1 MGHRFCG
8 KTIQLADVRV
18 ASVTGQC
25 GDKTMAMCPGPKG
38 KNRMCVKVGKDQ
50 KNLAAT
56 LKEKCPIVD
65 IEIIKSN
72 GKHRPGWTYKEFG
85 DGLKIGFTKT
95 ANKLP
100 VNRFEV
106 NTKEPCVNPE
116 F

>member
-1 MGHRFCG
+1 
-8 KTIQLADVRV
+8 
-18 ASVTGQC
+18 
-25 GDKTMAMCPGPKG
+25 MAMCPGPKG
-38 KNRMCVKVGKDQ
+38 KNRMCVKVGKDK

-65 IEIIKSN
+65 IEIIKST
-72 GKHRPGWTYKEFG
+72 GTHKQGWTYKEFG

-116 F
+116 FQSTVTVAGDNSDAFVQEMTFS